1 MINLKIAHPSHP
13 PAPQHCA
20 IGYGYYPDSHQRIP
34 TLRLLG
40 RWLEL
45 LGFTIDSELDI
56 RMCNGKLV
64 VSVAA
69 KD

>member
-1 MINLKIAHPSHP
+1 M
-13 PAPQHCA
+13 
-20 IGYGYYPDSHQRIP
+20 
-34 TLRLLG
+34 RLLG

-56 RMCNGKLV
+56 RMCNGELV